1 MKLIEKVSAI
11 LKEENRAVTVGHIVD
26 MMVKAGDPFTKL
38 PKHSKY
44 VELGYHKTVLQSM
57 TADVYTAVKS
67 AEDAGLHDIIIDR
80 SVKPLTVFLKSAE
93 VRPEKSFIKFTFTD
107 DANGKTLVEFMANGV
122 TKSGMTHAIKEL
134 VEALADA

>member
-80 SVKPLTVFLKSAE
+80 SVKPLTVFLKGTE
-93 VRPEKSFIKFTFTD
+93 VRPEKSFIKFTFTND
-107 DANGKTLVEFMANGV
+107 KTLVEFMANGV
-122 TKSGMTHAIKEL
+122 TRGDMTHAIKEL
-134 VEALADA
+134 IEAITDA